1 MVLTNLSFGQHQFFN
16 MRTTITKG
24 NPYKGFLAYLNTEA
38 EHQRKNGHIGVAN
51 NYRSAANSFTRFLQT
66 KKRRDIALKK
76 LTPLLIADYEAWL
89 QVDGLCKNTTSFYIR
104 ALQSV
109 YNKAVRQGLTE
120 DHKPFVGVYRGVA
133 KTIKRAIN
141 PHEIYRLKAL
151 DIRDALVKK
160 GYTGKRLENL
170 YHQLSFARD
179 IFIFS
184 FCARGLTF
192 VDLAYMRKSNI
203 NGNLLV
209 YVRRKTKQ
217 RIEVLIEPQM
227 QEVIDRHPSHTD
239 YLLPI
244 LTKTDDEESVF
255 QQYRYALARYNTH
268 LELLGKMLSGLKLT
282 SYVCRHSWASAAYQQ
297 QVPLSII
304 SQSMGHDSEKTT
316 EIYLKSLACT
326 TINKANHELL
336 ANIFRNKVNDT

>member
-1 MVLTNLSFGQHQFFN
+1 
-16 MRTTITKG
+16 MRKTTITDEHH
-24 NPYKGFLAYLNTEA
+24 PRKGFLACLRNES
-38 EHQRKNGHIGVAN
+38 EHQRKSGHICVAN
-51 NYRSAANSFTRFLQT
+51 NYRSAANSFARFLQT
-66 KKRRDIALKK
+66 RKKKDVSFRK
-76 LTPLLIADYEAWL
+76 LTSLLITDYETWL
-89 QVDGLCKNTTSFYIR
+89 QVEGLCKNTTSFYIR
-104 ALQSV
+104 ALQSF
-109 YNKAVRQGLTE
+109 YNKAVRRGLTE
-120 DHKPFVGVYRGVA
+120 DCKPFAYAYRGIA
-133 KTIKRAIN
+133 KTVKRAISSQ
-141 PHEIYRLKAL
+141 EIYQLKTL
-151 DIRDALVKK
+151 DIRTALINN
-160 GYTGKRLENL
+160 GHSGKRLDNL
-170 YHQLSFARD
+170 QRQLTFARD
-179 IFIFS
+179 LFIFS

-227 QEVIDRHPSHTD
+227 QEVIDRHPSRTD

-268 LELLGKMLSGLKLT
+268 LELLGEMLSGLKLT
-282 SYVCRHSWASAAYQQ
+282 SYVSRHSWASVAYQQ
-297 QVPLSII
+297 HVPLSII

-316 EIYLKSLACT
+316 EIYLKSLEST

-336 ANIFRNKVNDT
+336 SNVFKDDTDVI